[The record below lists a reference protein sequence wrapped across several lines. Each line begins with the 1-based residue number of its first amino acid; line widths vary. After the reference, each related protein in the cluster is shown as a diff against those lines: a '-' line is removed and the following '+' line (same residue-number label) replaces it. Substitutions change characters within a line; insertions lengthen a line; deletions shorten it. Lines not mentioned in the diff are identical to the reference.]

1 MVEWSKDLYV
11 NPNHQASLGKMVC
24 LSKFVPVFP
33 YGLEVLFSN
42 VDAMFLHDKLF
53 IQVRYFYRW
62 LLVMLQ

>member
-42 VDAMFLHDKLF
+42 VDATFLHDKLF
-53 IQVRYFYRW
+53 I
-62 LLVMLQ
+62 